1 MKKFVK
7 VMGIVLISFLAIM
20 CILPFAFKGK
30 VKEMVISE
38 GNKMLNA
45 EFGFDDVNISLL
57 REFPKASIGIEGF
70 WLRGVNAFENDTLIA
85 VNELRVSVDI
95 MSLFGDKGFNISKI
109 LLDNTKLNAI
119 ILESGKVNWDIIKSD
134 SLATI
139 QEEDST
145 STSNFRIVLDELS
158 VEDLNITFTDHQS
171 KTYAS
176 VMGLN
181 AICSGDMSAENTM
194 FDLKS
199 SIHSLTLEVGDIPY
213 LSQARIDADLNIDAD
228 LKNGK
233 FTLKENTIA
242 LNAIQATF
250 DGWVNMP
257 ENSPMSMDIRLN
269 SSEINFKEILS
280 LIPAIYAKDFESLKA
295 DGNVTLSAYAKGE
308 LSGDTL
314 LPKFDIHLNVTDGSF
329 RYPELPAG
337 VDNIQI
343 NASVSNPGG
352 TADLT
357 SINVENLRFNM
368 LGNEFKAKAGILTP
382 ISDPEFVLSANGTI
396 DLGQIKNIY
405 PLEDITLNGLFNANM
420 DFSGHLSYID
430 KEEYDRFKANGSIKL
445 KDMIL
450 RMKEIPDVSILK
462 STFTFTPK
470 SLRLSETTVNI
481 GNNDITA
488 DCLFENY
495 LAYFLKNKTLKGQL
509 NVQSKYFNLND
520 FMTTESDTN
529 VATTDTTT
537 TISEATG
544 TIVIPKNIDFN
555 MNVNMQEILFDKIT
569 IDNLNGKLIVNNG
582 TADMKNLSMNVMGGK
597 VVMNGAYSTEKSEKQ
612 PKLNAS
618 FNMSDISFAQAFKEL
633 DMIQKMAP
641 IFENLKGDFSGKMNI
656 ETQLDSVMSPILQT
670 LTGNGSLSTSDLN
683 LSNVEIL
690 NKIAD
695 ATKYDAL
702 RDINVKNMKV
712 DFIIDKGRLNTK
724 PFDINMGKI
733 NLNLAG
739 STGLDQTIDYT
750 GKLKLPQSTGSLA
763 SLTTI
768 DLKINGTFTNPQI
781 SIDTKSMVKQAT
793 NVMAEKAVNAIG
805 EKLGVDLSDAE
816 KQKEALVSAATA
828 AAERLLSEAQKQS
841 DNLVSKAGNNVLKKL
856 AAQKAGDAIVSEAKK
871 QGEKLIKEATEKGDA
886 LIEKAKNE

>member
-30 VKEMVISE
+30 VKEMVITE

-45 EFGFDDVNISLL
+45 EFGFEDVSINLL
-57 REFPKASIGIEGF
+57 REFPKASIGLEGF
-70 WLRGVNAFENDTLIA
+70 WLKGVNAFENDTLAA
-85 VNELRVSVDI
+85 VSELRVSVDI
-95 MSLFGDKGFNISKI
+95 MSLFGEEGFNISKI
-109 LLDNTKLNAI
+109 LLAKTQLNAI
-119 ILESGKVNWDIIKSD
+119 ILENGEVNWDIVKSD
-134 SLATI
+134 SLAPAE
-139 QEEDST
+139 EEDST
-145 STSNFRIVLDELS
+145 STSNFRIVLNELS
-158 VEDLNITFTDHQS
+158 VEDLNITFTDHQNQI
-171 KTYAS
+171 YAS
-176 VMGLN
+176 VSELN
-181 AICSGDMSAENTM
+181 AICSGDMSAENTLL
-194 FDLKS
+194 DLKS
-199 SIHSLTLEVGDIPY
+199 SIHALTLKMGDIPY
-213 LSQARIDADLNIDAD
+213 LSQASITADLNIDAD

-233 FTLKENTIA
+233 FTLKKNTIA

-250 DGWVNMP
+250 DGWVSIP
-257 ENSPMSMDIRLN
+257 ENSPMSMDIQLN
-269 SSEINFKEILS
+269 SSSVKFKEILS
-280 LIPAIYAKDFESLKA
+280 LIPAIYTKDFEDLKA
-295 DGNVTLSAYAKGE
+295 DGNVSLSAYAKGE

-314 LPKFDIHLNVTDGSF
+314 LPKFEMVLNVTDGSF
-329 RYPELPAG
+329 RYPALPAG
-337 VDNIQI
+337 VDDIQI
-343 NASVSNPGG
+343 IASVSNPGG
-352 TADLT
+352 MADLT
-357 SINVENLRFNM
+357 TINVEDFRFNM
-368 LGNEFKAKAGILTP
+368 LGNVFKAKIGILTP
-382 ISDPEFVLSANGTI
+382 ISDPEVSLSANGTI

-405 PLEDITLNGLFNANM
+405 PLEDITLNGLIDANM
-420 DFSGHLSYID
+420 DFSGRLSYID
-430 KEEYDRFKANGSIKL
+430 KEEYDRFKANGFIKL
-445 KDMIL
+445 KNMIL

-481 GNNDITA
+481 GKNDITT

-495 LAYFLKNKTLKGQL
+495 MAFALKGKTLKGQL
-509 NVQSKYFNLND
+509 NVQSKFFNLND
-520 FMTTESDTN
+520 FMTADSDTI
-529 VATTDTTT
+529 VATIDTTT
-537 TISEATG
+537 TTSETTG

-569 IDNLNGKLIVNNG
+569 IANLNGKLIVNNG

-597 VVMNGAYSTEKSEKQ
+597 IIMNGAYSTEKSEKQ
-612 PKLNAS
+612 PELNAS
-618 FNMSDISFAQAFKEL
+618 FNMSNISFAQAFKEL
-633 DMIQKMAP
+633 NMIQKMAP
-641 IFENLKGDFSGKMNI
+641 IFENLKGSFSGKMNI
-656 ETQLDSVMSPILQT
+656 GTQLDSVMSPIFQS
-670 LTGNGSLSTSDLN
+670 LTGSGSLSTSNLN

-712 DFIIDKGRLNTK
+712 DFVIDKGRLNTK

-733 NLNLAG
+733 NLNLSG

-750 GKLKLPQSTGSLA
+750 GKLKLPQTGSLA

-768 DLKINGTFTNPQI
+768 DLKINGTFTDPQI
-781 SIDTKSMVKQAT
+781 TIDTKSMVKQAT
-793 NVMAEKAVNAIG
+793 SVVAEKAANVIG
-805 EKLGVDLSDAE
+805 EKLGVDLSNAE

-828 AAERLLSEAQKQS
+828 AAEKLLSEAQKQS

-886 LIEKAKNE
+886 LIEKARNE

>member
-30 VKEMVISE
+30 VKEMVITE

-45 EFGFDDVNISLL
+45 EFGFEDVSINLL
-57 REFPKASIGIEGF
+57 REFPKASIGLEGF
-70 WLRGVNAFENDTLIA
+70 WLRGVNAFENDTLAA
-85 VNELRVSVDI
+85 VSELRVSVDI
-95 MSLFGDKGFNISKI
+95 MSLFGEEGFNISKI
-109 LLDNTKLNAI
+109 LLAKTQLNAI
-119 ILESGKVNWDIIKSD
+119 ILENGEVNWDIVKSD
-134 SLATI
+134 SLAPVE
-139 QEEDST
+139 EEDST
-145 STSNFRIVLDELS
+145 STSNFRIVLNELS
-158 VEDLNITFTDHQS
+158 VEDLNITFTDHQNQI
-171 KTYAS
+171 YAS
-176 VMGLN
+176 VSELN
-181 AICSGDMSAENTM
+181 AICSGDMSAENTLL
-194 FDLKS
+194 DLKS
-199 SIHSLTLEVGDIPY
+199 SIHALTLKMGDIPY
-213 LSQARIDADLNIDAD
+213 LSQASITADLNIDAD

-250 DGWVNMP
+250 DGWVSIP
-257 ENSPMSMDIRLN
+257 ENSPMSMDIQLN
-269 SSEINFKEILS
+269 SSSIKFKEILS
-280 LIPAIYAKDFESLKA
+280 LIPAIYTKDFEDLKA
-295 DGNVTLSAYAKGE
+295 DGNVSLSAYAKGE

-314 LPKFDIHLNVTDGSF
+314 LPKFEMVLNVTDGSF
-329 RYPELPAG
+329 RYPALPAG
-337 VDNIQI
+337 VDDIQI
-343 NASVSNPGG
+343 IASVSNPGG
-352 TADLT
+352 MADLT
-357 SINVENLRFNM
+357 TINVEDFRFNM
-368 LGNEFKAKAGILTP
+368 LGNVFKAKIGILTP
-382 ISDPEFVLSANGTI
+382 ISDPEVSLSANGTI

-405 PLEDITLNGLFNANM
+405 PLEDITLNGLIDANM
-420 DFSGHLSYID
+420 DFSGRLSYID
-430 KEEYDRFKANGSIKL
+430 KEEYDRFKANGFIKL
-445 KDMIL
+445 KNMIL

-481 GNNDITA
+481 GKNDITT

-495 LAYFLKNKTLKGQL
+495 MAFALKGKTLKGQL
-509 NVQSKYFNLND
+509 NVQSKFFNLND
-520 FMTTESDTN
+520 FMTADSDTI
-529 VATTDTTT
+529 VATIDTTT
-537 TISEATG
+537 TTSETTG

-569 IDNLNGKLIVNNG
+569 IANLNGKLIVNNG

-597 VVMNGAYSTEKSEKQ
+597 IIMNGAYSTEKSEKQ
-612 PKLNAS
+612 PELNAS

-633 DMIQKMAP
+633 NMIQKMAP
-641 IFENLKGDFSGKMNI
+641 IFENLKGSFSGKMNI
-656 ETQLDSVMSPILQT
+656 ETQLDSVMSPIFQS
-670 LTGNGSLSTSDLN
+670 LTGSGSLSTSNLN

-712 DFIIDKGRLNTK
+712 DFVIDKGRLNTK

-733 NLNLAG
+733 NLNLSG

-750 GKLKLPQSTGSLA
+750 GKLKLPQTGSLA

-768 DLKINGTFTNPQI
+768 DLKINGTFTDPQI
-781 SIDTKSMVKQAT
+781 TIDTKSMVKQAT
-793 NVMAEKAVNAIG
+793 SVVAEKAANVIG
-805 EKLGVDLSDAE
+805 EKLGVDLSNAE

-828 AAERLLSEAQKQS
+828 AAEKLLSEAQKQS

-886 LIEKAKNE
+886 LIEKARNE

>member
-30 VKEMVISE
+30 VKEMVITE

-45 EFGFDDVNISLL
+45 EFGFEDVSINLL
-57 REFPKASIGIEGF
+57 REFPKASIGLEGF
-70 WLRGVNAFENDTLIA
+70 WLKGVNAFENDTLAA
-85 VNELRVSVDI
+85 VSELRVSVDI
-95 MSLFGDKGFNISKI
+95 MSLFGEEGFNISKI
-109 LLDNTKLNAI
+109 LLAKTQLNAI
-119 ILESGKVNWDIIKSD
+119 ILENGEVNWDIVKSD
-134 SLATI
+134 SLAPVE
-139 QEEDST
+139 EEDST
-145 STSNFRIVLDELS
+145 STSNFRIVLNELS
-158 VEDLNITFTDHQS
+158 VEDLNITFTDHQNQI
-171 KTYAS
+171 YAS
-176 VMGLN
+176 VSELN
-181 AICSGDMSAENTM
+181 AICSGDMSAENTLL
-194 FDLKS
+194 DLKS
-199 SIHSLTLEVGDIPY
+199 SIHALTLKMGDIPY
-213 LSQARIDADLNIDAD
+213 LSQASITADLNIDAD

-250 DGWVNMP
+250 DGWVSIP
-257 ENSPMSMDIRLN
+257 ENSPMSMDIQLN
-269 SSEINFKEILS
+269 SSSIKFKEILS
-280 LIPAIYAKDFESLKA
+280 LIPAIYTKDFEDLKA
-295 DGNVTLSAYAKGE
+295 DGNVSLSAYAKGE

-314 LPKFDIHLNVTDGSF
+314 LPKFEMVLNVTDGSF
-329 RYPELPAG
+329 RYPALPAG
-337 VDNIQI
+337 VDDIQI
-343 NASVSNPGG
+343 IASVSNPGG
-352 TADLT
+352 MADLT
-357 SINVENLRFNM
+357 TINVEDFRFNM
-368 LGNEFKAKAGILTP
+368 LGNVFKAKIGILTP
-382 ISDPEFVLSANGTI
+382 ISDPEVSLSANGTI

-405 PLEDITLNGLFNANM
+405 PLEDITLNGLIDANM
-420 DFSGHLSYID
+420 DFSGRLSYID
-430 KEEYDRFKANGSIKL
+430 KEEYDRFKANGFIKL
-445 KDMIL
+445 KNMIL

-481 GNNDITA
+481 GKNDITT

-495 LAYFLKNKTLKGQL
+495 MAFALKGKTLKGQL
-509 NVQSKYFNLND
+509 NVQSKFFNLND
-520 FMTTESDTN
+520 FMTADSDTI
-529 VATTDTTT
+529 VATIDTTT
-537 TISEATG
+537 TTSETTG

-569 IDNLNGKLIVNNG
+569 IANLNGKLIVNNG

-597 VVMNGAYSTEKSEKQ
+597 IIMNGAYSTEKSEKQ
-612 PKLNAS
+612 PELNAS

-641 IFENLKGDFSGKMNI
+641 IFENLKGSFSGKMNI
-656 ETQLDSVMSPILQT
+656 ETQLDSVMSPIFQS
-670 LTGNGSLSTSDLN
+670 LTGSGSLSTSDLN

-712 DFIIDKGRLNTK
+712 DFVIDKGRLNTK

-733 NLNLAG
+733 NLNLSG

-750 GKLKLPQSTGSLA
+750 GKLKLPQTGSLA

-768 DLKINGTFTNPQI
+768 DLKINGTFTDPQI
-781 SIDTKSMVKQAT
+781 TIDTKSMVKQAT
-793 NVMAEKAVNAIG
+793 SVVAEKAANVIG
-805 EKLGVDLSDAE
+805 EKLGVDLSNAE

-828 AAERLLSEAQKQS
+828 AAEKLLSEAQKQS

-856 AAQKAGDAIVSEAKK
+856 AAQKAGDAIVTEAKK

-886 LIEKAKNE
+886 LIEKARNE

>member
-30 VKEMVISE
+30 VKEMVITE

-45 EFGFDDVNISLL
+45 EFGFEDVSINLL
-57 REFPKASIGIEGF
+57 REFPKASIGLEGF
-70 WLRGVNAFENDTLIA
+70 WLKGVNAFENDTLAA
-85 VNELRVSVDI
+85 VSELRVSVDI
-95 MSLFGDKGFNISKI
+95 MSLFGEEGFNISKI
-109 LLDNTKLNAI
+109 LLAKTQLNAI
-119 ILESGKVNWDIIKSD
+119 ILENGEVNWDIVKSD
-134 SLATI
+134 SLAPVE
-139 QEEDST
+139 EEDST
-145 STSNFRIVLDELS
+145 STSNFRIVLNELS
-158 VEDLNITFTDHQS
+158 VEDLNITFTDHQNQI
-171 KTYAS
+171 YAS
-176 VMGLN
+176 VSELN
-181 AICSGDMSAENTM
+181 AICSGDMSAENTLL
-194 FDLKS
+194 DLKS
-199 SIHSLTLEVGDIPY
+199 SIHALTLKMGDIPY
-213 LSQARIDADLNIDAD
+213 LSQASITADLNIDAD

-250 DGWVNMP
+250 DGWVSIP
-257 ENSPMSMDIRLN
+257 ENSPMSMDIQLN
-269 SSEINFKEILS
+269 SSSIKFKEILS
-280 LIPAIYAKDFESLKA
+280 LIPAIYTKDFEDLKA
-295 DGNVTLSAYAKGE
+295 DGNVSLSAYAKGE

-314 LPKFDIHLNVTDGSF
+314 LPKFEMVLNVTDGSF
-329 RYPELPAG
+329 RYPALPAG
-337 VDNIQI
+337 VDDILI
-343 NASVSNPGG
+343 IASVSNPGG
-352 TADLT
+352 MADLT
-357 SINVENLRFNM
+357 TINVEDFRFNM
-368 LGNEFKAKAGILTP
+368 LGNVFKAKIGILTP
-382 ISDPEFVLSANGTI
+382 ISDPEVSLSANGTI

-405 PLEDITLNGLFNANM
+405 PLEDITLNGLIDANM
-420 DFSGHLSYID
+420 DFSGRLSYID
-430 KEEYDRFKANGSIKL
+430 KEEYDRFKANGFIKL
-445 KDMIL
+445 KNMIL

-481 GNNDITA
+481 GKNDITT

-495 LAYFLKNKTLKGQL
+495 MAFALKGKTLKGQL
-509 NVQSKYFNLND
+509 NVQSKFFNLND
-520 FMTTESDTN
+520 FMTADSDTI
-529 VATTDTTT
+529 VATIDTTT
-537 TISEATG
+537 TTSETTG

-569 IDNLNGKLIVNNG
+569 IANLNGKLIVNNG

-597 VVMNGAYSTEKSEKQ
+597 IIMNGAYSTEKSEKQ
-612 PKLNAS
+612 PELNAS

-633 DMIQKMAP
+633 NMIQKMAP
-641 IFENLKGDFSGKMNI
+641 IFENLKGSFSGKMNI
-656 ETQLDSVMSPILQT
+656 ETQLDSVMSPIFQS
-670 LTGNGSLSTSDLN
+670 LTGSGSLSTSNLN

-712 DFIIDKGRLNTK
+712 DFVIDKGRLNTK

-733 NLNLAG
+733 NLNLSG

-750 GKLKLPQSTGSLA
+750 GKLKLPQTGSLA

-768 DLKINGTFTNPQI
+768 DLKINGTFTDPQI
-781 SIDTKSMVKQAT
+781 TIDTKSMVKQAT
-793 NVMAEKAVNAIG
+793 SVVAEKAANVIG
-805 EKLGVDLSDAE
+805 EKLGVDLSNAE

-828 AAERLLSEAQKQS
+828 AAEKLLSEAQKQS

-856 AAQKAGDAIVSEAKK
+856 AAQKAGDAIVTEAKK

-886 LIEKAKNE
+886 LIEKARNE